1 MVSDNPVKA
10 SAAALALTAS
20 LLAGCATSAPGV
32 VPSVATRLNATELV
46 ALSAKA
52 SRAEQR
58 LYDGYEQGLVYAL
71 SANGELE
78 VRSRFVTKQV
88 VKGTWRVNQ
97 ANGTFCT
104 TLSPDPESCFALY
117 WIGGNT
123 YYADVPKLSQQANT
137 LTLR

>member
-10 SAAALALTAS
+10 SAAALALTAW

-58 LYDGYEQGLVYAL
+58 LYDLREHR
-71 SANGELE
+71 SNGAHQ
-78 VRSRFVTKQV
+78 K
-88 VKGTWRVNQ
+88 N
-97 ANGTFCT
+97 NGRNRNA
-104 TLSPDPESCFALY
+104 E
-117 WIGGNT
+117 
-123 YYADVPKLSQQANT
+123 
-137 LTLR
+137 